1 MSKLILSSR
10 YLRAAP
16 PGHLSNYVRY
26 ISTRDGVE
34 KIDESKKHLP
44 VTSVQKNFI
53 EEMIRDIPAMGHK
66 IQTGEYRMD
75 PKEPACT
82 RIFYCSQLWGM
93 RQS

>member
-34 KIDESKKHLP
+34 MIDESKKHLP
-44 VTSVQKNFI
+44 VIIAQKKFI
-53 EEMIRDIPAMGHK
+53 EKMIRDIPAAKDMLEYTDLKTK
-66 IQTGEYRMD
+66 IKSPLLRVDNLKPMN
-75 PKEPACT
+75 
-82 RIFYCSQLWGM
+82 
-93 RQS
+93 